1 MRSMVAR
8 TCPRVVGERL
18 VQTCWGRRGGRSG
31 CSQQEP
37 DSWSWNGSDSWC
49 GRGVAAVDRVPMRL
63 LLARVYPRRHH
74 SQERFET
81 CHRKTA
87 GRGREQGRARE
98 ARGSDRNDPFN
109 AWIEP
114 YDTDASKPLFCR
126 NPNQREGEAVQRVCG
141 ISHLY
146 HIGRKCSELERGSLM
161 YSFSPA
167 QYSVIAGDHTDECLA
182 HECPQCRP
190 AAHTAGQRPPSS
202 GGGARRAAPHTA
214 PAPGGPRCGAPAW
227 TVSIAPD
234 GDTGCN
240 LCG

>member
-1 MRSMVAR
+1 MVAR

-161 YSFSPA
+161 YSFSLN
-167 QYSVIAGDHTDECLA
+167 SDSGCGGGR
-182 HECPQCRP
+182 RP
-190 AAHTAGQRPPSS
+190 ARLATGSLQLPHDIGSGAVPAHWHTRLEPL
-202 GGGARRAAPHTA
+202 AALQSA
-214 PAPGGPRCGAPAW
+214 PATGDGDDAQCPWSGSRGAERDRTGSPGG
-227 TVSIAPD
+227 
-234 GDTGCN
+234 
-240 LCG
+240 